1 MKKNILN
8 LLKKRVST
16 LELDMKI
23 FTVNYLILF
32 VYSFLIAN
40 VLGSLVVIL
49 LIVVFFPLIFF
60 IFIPYLTNGYT
71 IGGWLIGVKIINL
84 SNKNNKLS
92 LKKYSKRAIHEFK
105 FFFRRER
112 YSIYSRYPLVKFYP
126 INSYGQFPYDEILN
140 ITIITKEIDIDFQ
153 KKIEY
158 YEIEDVKK
166 SFDTEGKNRWHKL
179 EFLLLSLWL
188 IIIPITLNLT

>member
-1 MKKNILN
+1 
-8 LLKKRVST
+8 
-16 LELDMKI
+16 MKI
-23 FTVNYLILF
+23 FTLNYLILF

-40 VLGSLVVIL
+40 VLDSLVVIL
-49 LIVVFFPLIFF
+49 LIVLFFPLIFF

-71 IGGWLIGVKIINL
+71 IAGWLIGVKIINL

-92 LKKYSKRAIHEFK
+92 LKKYSQRAIQEFK

-140 ITIITKEIDIDFQ
+140 TTIITKE
-153 KKIEY
+153 IEY

-166 SFDTEGKNRWHKL
+166 SFDTEGKNIWHKL
-179 EFLLLSLWL
+179 ILLLLALWL
-188 IIIPITLNLT
+188 SIIPIILNLV